1 MGIGPAEK
9 RERPEMTTATLKII
23 DRNNRPGEVALNGFE
38 IVHDFVPAGS
48 EKQTKWALD
57 IIDAALRAT
66 ITDHIKRQ
74 HKTQYPESGGTMPSF
89 LTLDAAEKLTA
100 DANRSLEQWFSV
112 MADKPA
118 KFFIDAKMRGEASA
132 GQLYAAASK

>member
-1 MGIGPAEK
+1 M
-9 RERPEMTTATLKII
+9 TATFTII
-23 DRNNRPGEVALNGFE
+23 DRNNHPGEVTFNGFE
-38 IVHDFVPAGS
+38 IAHDFVPAGS

-74 HKTQYPESGGTMPSF
+74 HKTLYPESGDTMPSF
-89 LTLDAAEKLTA
+89 MPPAEAEKLTA